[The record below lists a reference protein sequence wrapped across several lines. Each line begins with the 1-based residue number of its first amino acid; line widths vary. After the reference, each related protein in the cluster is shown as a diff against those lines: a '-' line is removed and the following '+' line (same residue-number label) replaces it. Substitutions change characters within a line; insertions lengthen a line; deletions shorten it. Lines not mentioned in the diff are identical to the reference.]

1 MLLCEID
8 YILKQPKI
16 VIFIE
21 FRISIHV
28 GFWTWLKQGSL
39 R

>member
-8 YILKQPKI
+8 YILKQHKMI
-16 VIFIE
+16 LVE
-21 FRISIHV
+21 FRISILLAF
-28 GFWTWLKQGSL
+28 GTYLKQGSL